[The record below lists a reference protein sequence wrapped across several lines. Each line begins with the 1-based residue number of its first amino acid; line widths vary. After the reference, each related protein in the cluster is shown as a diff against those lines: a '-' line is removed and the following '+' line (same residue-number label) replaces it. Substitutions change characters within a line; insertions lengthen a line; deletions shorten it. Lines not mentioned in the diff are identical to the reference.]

1 MALNTF
7 EDVKPQK
14 NNAGNTFRRKLMFER
29 LMFRRP
35 NVNVV
40 MVARIK
46 GHIAEKK
53 LKLAIEQLRDKHS
66 LLAVRIEIDDE
77 QNAWFKKE
85 EVPEIPIEVIP
96 RMSDDDWLQ
105 KIPEE
110 LEYLFEFDRGPL
122 IRFVLLQSQEISDL
136 IVNGHHTICDALGLT
151 YLIKDLMDLLENPN
165 SDIKILLNPPNFEE
179 AILNPPKAGFF
190 FRLLM
195 KLIKKRWDKKKI
207 SFNEGDYRK
216 LHREYWKN
224 KNSVLL
230 WSLTESQTSAIISRC
245 REEGV
250 TVYSAICTAF
260 QAAQHDVQGNT
271 KSYFQTLVMP
281 VNLRKMLS
289 VHVGE
294 ALALYATSTHP
305 CLKYS
310 SKKSFWEMARIFQKK
325 IKGTIKRKDLLFK
338 SALKI
343 HAIPPSLI
351 DSFFFQKYA
360 ILNDK
365 LASLVLKASGLDKII
380 FGYIISNLGRVD
392 IPSEYGSLKLD
403 TIYGPFIY
411 SDPAEKY
418 LSIVT
423 LAGKMNFCFT
433 FKESVT
439 SRPIIENLRDTA
451 MIYLG
456 KAVGWKSTT

>member
-1 MALNTF
+1 MSINVLEN
-7 EDVKPQK
+7 VKSTEQK
-14 NNAGNTFRRKLMFER
+14 SSNIFRRKLIFER

-35 NVNVV
+35 NVNVI

-46 GHIAEKK
+46 GNVAEEK
-53 LKLAIEQLRDKHS
+53 LKLAIKQLREKHS
-66 LLAVRIEIDDE
+66 LLAVRVEIDDE
-77 QNAWFKKE
+77 QNAWFKKG

-110 LEYLFEFDRGPL
+110 LEYLFEFDKGPL

-151 YLIKDLMDLLENPN
+151 YLIKDVMNLLENPN
-165 SDIKILLNPPNFEE
+165 AEIKILLNPPNFEE
-179 AILNPPKAGFF
+179 AILNPPKVSFL

-195 KLIKKRWDKKKI
+195 KFIKKRWDKKNI
-207 SFNEGDYRK
+207 SFNERDYRT
-216 LHREYWKN
+216 LHHEYWKN

-230 WSLTESQTSAIISRC
+230 WSLTESQTSVIISRC
-245 REEGV
+245 REEGI

-260 QAAQHDVQGNT
+260 QAAQHEIQGNS

-281 VNLRKMLS
+281 VNLRNMLS

-305 CLKYS
+305 RLKYS
-310 SKKSFWEMARIFQKK
+310 SKKEFWEMARIFQKK
-325 IKGTIKRKDLLFK
+325 IKSTIKKKDLLFK

-343 HAIPPSLI
+343 QAMPPSLI

-360 ILNDK
+360 LLNDK
-365 LASLVLKASGLDKII
+365 LASRVLKAAGLNKLI

-423 LAGKMNFCFT
+423 LAGKMNFSFT

-439 SRPIIENLRDTA
+439 SRSTIEELRDTA
-451 MIYLG
+451 MACLG
-456 KAVGWKSTT
+456 EAVGWE